1 MIIVSLTS
9 WPKRIFNVP
18 IVLKNILN
26 GTLKPDYIEL
36 NLSSEEFPNKEDD
49 LPKELLEIEKLNINW
64 EISNSRTFKKI
75 IPTLKKYYKKEYYL
89 LSIDDDWIYSLDYI
103 ERMVYYLNKYST
115 DTFCLANAKVI
126 GNRQI
131 YKSSCFSKD
140 FWDCLTENIIKTGI
154 DDAYIEHY
162 LLKHN
167 KTMSYYRPDDVC
179 ELTKVYNEISPLHDE
194 YNQPGRLIYA
204 EKIIKSIHFNE

>member
-64 EISNSRTFKKI
+64 EIGNSRTFKKI

-89 LSIDDDWIYSLDYI
+89 LSIDDDWIYSLD
-103 ERMVYYLNKYST
+103 
-115 DTFCLANAKVI
+115 
-126 GNRQI
+126 
-131 YKSSCFSKD
+131 
-140 FWDCLTENIIKTGI
+140 
-154 DDAYIEHY
+154 YIEHY